1 MKRVTFWI
9 FWICLIFVLICPTA
23 LAAADPGNYAYYIK
37 NYDVQLYANPDRSFD
52 VIETLDVYFNESS
65 HGIVRDVSP
74 YSSVEKVKLENF
86 QVKDVPFSEDSYG
99 VYRIGDA
106 NKQVKGS
113 VTYVI
118 SYTLSHYKDT
128 SSVYDYIYVNLIG
141 TAWDTLINQFTATV
155 HLPTGAVLHNYT
167 IAGGAYGSTSANGLC
182 SSVVQGDEI
191 QITGTSQLLP
201 YEGLTINAELM
212 EGAFPLAPVWQPEFT
227 VNQLNVSAVMNE
239 YADLTVTEEYKAVSN
254 LEGASLKRSLSQYEE
269 RGVSKLSKVEVM
281 LPGSSAWQSLKN
293 EATPILV
300 QDSKAGEAVSFA
312 VRYTVQYANPQ
323 AKNGFALY
331 FMENSDSCWYDAISL
346 LLRGPFDFSSATFR
360 SSSNFTEGTTDLFVN
375 QVIGNTMIGRLQGT
389 YAKDDAFQLNFDYK
403 AGSMFSR
410 HFSIWDY
417 LVPGVML
424 IGLLGAFWLAFGH
437 QRDPVLTPPVQ
448 FYPPEGLNPAE
459 VGYIIDDSISGRD
472 ITSLIY
478 YWASQGHLNV
488 EFTGKDSFILH
499 KKKELDAAHPA
510 YEKSMYRSMW
520 SFGTKMET
528 ADAGNE
534 GIKAGDESV
543 SEAQLKG
550 KFYAVLNTTL
560 SGVINTYRGKKA
572 LHDQSAGIKAALIGY
587 IWPLI
592 GLAVC
597 LLAVYFYGYGDI
609 VDHAIASVLLLVGS
623 WSVTAAFGNL
633 IGKRLKVTSI
643 GSIVILLICLVFAAS
658 GWLLFMMF
666 FAGGVLPSWIAGFS
680 SAAILL
686 TGFISPFI
694 RRRTAYGSHL
704 LELCLGFKD
713 FLRTAEKD
721 RLELLLADDPEYY
734 YNILPYAQVL
744 GVSKIWEKKFDGISL
759 TPPSWS
765 YASDPTRMNYNMIYM
780 MNRMGSSMNTV
791 PVSARRGIF
800 SGGGGFSGGGFS
812 GGGSGGGGGGRW

>member
-1 MKRVTFWI
+1 MKRVI
-9 FWICLIFVLICPTA
+9 FWICLMLVLICPTA

-37 NYDVQLYANPDRSFD
+37 NYDVQLYANSDRSFD
-52 VIETLDVYFNESS
+52 VVETLDVYFNESS
-65 HGIVRDVSP
+65 HGIIRDVSP
-74 YSSVEKVKLENF
+74 YSSVEEVKLENF

-106 NKQVKGS
+106 NKQVKGK

-118 SYTLSHYKDT
+118 SYTLSHYADT

-155 HLPTGAVLHNYT
+155 HLPAGAELHNYT
-167 IAGGAYGSTSANGLC
+167 ITGGTFGSTSANGLC
-182 SSVVQGDEI
+182 RSVVQGDEI

-212 EGAFPLAPVWQPEFT
+212 QGAFPQAPVWQPNFS
-227 VNQLNVSAVMNE
+227 VKQLDVSAVMNE
-239 YADLTVTEEYKAVSN
+239 YADLTVTETYTAVPN
-254 LEGASLKRSLSQYEE
+254 LDGASLIRSLSQYEE
-269 RGVSKLSKVEVM
+269 LGVSKLSKVEVK
-281 LPGSSAWQSLKN
+281 LPGNSAWQTIKTNAAPL
-293 EATPILV
+293 LV
-300 QDSKAGEAVSFA
+300 SDSKAGEEISFA
-312 VRYTVQYANPQ
+312 VRYTVQYAKPQ
-323 AKNGFALY
+323 VKVGFPLY

-346 LLRGPFDFSSATFR
+346 TLRGPFDFASATFR
-360 SSSNFTEGTTDLFVN
+360 SSSNFTEGETNLFVK
-375 QVIGNTMIGRLQGT
+375 QVIGNTITARMQGN
-389 YAKDDAFQLNFDYK
+389 YAKGDAFKLSFDYK
-403 AGSMFSR
+403 AGSTFSR
-410 HFSIWDY
+410 HFNIWDY
-417 LVPGVML
+417 LVPGIML
-424 IGLLGAFWLAFGH
+424 IGLLAALWQAFGH
-437 QRDPVLTPPVQ
+437 QRDPILTPPVQ

-459 VGYIIDDSISGRD
+459 VGYIIDDSLSGRD

-478 YWASQGHLNV
+478 YWAAQGHLSV
-488 EFTGKDSFILH
+488 EFTGKDSFVLH
-499 KKKELDAAHPA
+499 KKNELDAAHPA

-520 SFGTKMET
+520 SFGSKMEAAST
-528 ADAGNE
+528 GNE
-534 GIKAGDESV
+534 GVKAGDESV
-543 SEAQLKG
+543 SEVQLKG

-560 SGVINTYRGKKA
+560 SGVVNTYRGEKA

-587 IWPLI
+587 VWPLL

-597 LLAVYFYGYGDI
+597 LLAVYFYGFGDTL
-609 VDHAIASVLLLVGS
+609 DHAVASVLLVVGS
-623 WSVTAAFGNL
+623 WGVTASLGNL

-643 GSIVILLICLVFAAS
+643 ASVVVLLICLVFAVF
-658 GWLLFMMF
+658 GWLLFMMW

-680 SAAILL
+680 SAAILF
-686 TGFISPFI
+686 TGMVAPFI

-721 RLELLLADDPEYY
+721 RLELLLAGDPEYY

-744 GVSKIWEKKFDGISL
+744 GVSEIWEKKFDGILL

-765 YASDPTRMNYNMIYM
+765 YSNDPTRMNFSMIYM
-780 MNRMGSSMNTV
+780 MNHMNSSMNTV
-791 PVSARRGIF
+791 PVSAGRRIS
-800 SGGGGFSGGGFS
+800 SGGGGGFGGGGFS